1 MSAELLFVLVVAAL
15 VAIGAIGVWIYS
27 TVVTARDK
35 RRQIELPRRHTLR
48 TLPSK
53 WESRRYR

>member
-1 MSAELLFVLVVAAL
+1 MSAELLFVLVVAGL
-15 VAIGAIGVWIYS
+15 VAIGAVGLWIYS
-27 TVVTARDK
+27 TVMAMHAK